1 MTTPADP
8 TPEPPQGATPDQ
20 IEADI
25 AATRERLAD
34 TVDALGERLDVK
46 EQAKRRVSEVKHQAQ
61 DTFGQTKD
69 KATRAAQRS
78 GPALPV
84 GAAVAVVLIGAL
96 VLWRKRR

>member
-8 TPEPPQGATPDQ
+8 TPEPPQGATPEQ

-25 AATRERLAD
+25 AATRERLAG
-34 TVDALGERLDVK
+34 TVDALGERFDAK
-46 EQAKRRVSEVKHQAQ
+46 EQAKRRVSQIRHRAQ
-61 DTFGQTKD
+61 DTFEQTKD
-69 KATRAAQRS
+69 EATRAVRRS

-84 GAAVAVVLIGAL
+84 GAVLVAVLVVTV